1 MATEV
6 LTSLA
11 TELYEVVQQVKGN
24 KERCKEIGERAQR
37 LVPALRRLTSTPGDD
52 QEVRKKINS
61 LYLSFFFFPPSSSLE
76 AMASFFKIIP
86 PTTYQHECHTYC

>member
-11 TELYEVVQQVKGN
+11 TKLYEVVQQVKGN

-37 LVPALRRLTSTPGDD
+37 LVPALRRLTSTPGD
-52 QEVRKKINS
+52 QEVRKKDFNRPPFNR
-61 LYLSFFFFPPSSSLE
+61 LYFFFFPPSPSHGIV
-76 AMASFFKIIP
+76 F
-86 PTTYQHECHTYC
+86 

>member
-11 TELYEVVQQVKGN
+11 TKLYEVVQQVKGN

-37 LVPALRRLTSTPGDD
+37 LVPALRRLTSTPGD
-52 QEVRKKINS
+52 QEVRKKINTH
-61 LYLSFFFFPPSSSLE
+61 LYLSFFSFPLLLL
-76 AMASFFKIIP
+76 
-86 PTTYQHECHTYC
+86 